1 MLQLKILDCLFFTR
15 LGISLIASMKTDLI
29 DRCEKI
35 KFTSSGEHII
45 SHDKIYE
52 NYVQDKSYKKLIQ
65 NNV

>member
-1 MLQLKILDCLFFTR
+1 LKILDYFFLQR
-15 LGISLIASMKTDLI
+15 LGISLVASMRIDLI

-52 NYVQDKSYKKLIQ
+52 NYVQDKSWKKLIQ